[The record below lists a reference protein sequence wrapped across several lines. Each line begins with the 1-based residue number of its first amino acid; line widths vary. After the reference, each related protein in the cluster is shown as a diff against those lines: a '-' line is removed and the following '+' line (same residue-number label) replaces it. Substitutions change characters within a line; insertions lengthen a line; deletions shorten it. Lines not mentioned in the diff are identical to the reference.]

1 VLFRSRDYC
10 GLVNEAKKMVN
21 SHQAFADVDK
31 MVSKPVFGS
40 DGALAW
46 KKFKEEN
53 KQAQKGGVFAPNL
66 PMKRSDR
73 LGTGSKSIEEERLL
87 ENEIRKKSGNALSKH
102 FTFEL
107 YLCLVI

>member
-40 DGALAW
+40 STSIYNRFCDD
-46 KKFKEEN
+46 
-53 KQAQKGGVFAPNL
+53 
-66 PMKRSDR
+66 SDSFF
-73 LGTGSKSIEEERLL
+73 LFS
-87 ENEIRKKSGNALSKH
+87 
-102 FTFEL
+102 
-107 YLCLVI
+107 

>member
-1 VLFRSRDYC
+1 MKIVPFFSLFI
-10 GLVNEAKKMVN
+10 
-21 SHQAFADVDK
+21 
-31 MVSKPVFGS
+31 GS

-46 KKFKEEN
+46 KKFRDEN
-53 KQAQKGGVFAPNL
+53 KQARKGGVFAPNL

-73 LGTGSKSIEEERLL
+73 LGTGFKSVEEERLL

-107 YLCLVI
+107 FCAL